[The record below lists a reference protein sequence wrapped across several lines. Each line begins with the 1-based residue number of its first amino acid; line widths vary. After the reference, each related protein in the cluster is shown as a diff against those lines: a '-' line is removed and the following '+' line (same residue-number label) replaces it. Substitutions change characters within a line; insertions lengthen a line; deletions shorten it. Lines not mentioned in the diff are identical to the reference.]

1 MPLVNE
7 FFQKP
12 LSLLQMSRM
21 EIRRLVGMND
31 FKDRMVTLKKMGLL
45 PPLLFKYVWQ
55 ANEMLAWV
63 APYTQ
68 TIWNIDSC

>member
-55 ANEMLAWV
+55 ANEMLA
-63 APYTQ
+63 
-68 TIWNIDSC
+68 